1 MIAASSCGREFVAR
15 QYAAVEGNTEDWSR
29 SELLRRSE
37 QVKAASNLAGN
48 AGLALAAAGAG
59 RWFFE
64 RLDGNAIFWL
74 PAGAVLMLVSVKAL
88 AMLEA
93 EI

>member
-1 MIAASSCGREFVAR
+1 VVEDEPEDRSS
-15 QYAAVEGNTEDWSR
+15 
-29 SELLRRSE
+29 SELLRRNE
-37 QVKAASNLAGN
+37 QVKSASNLAGN

-64 RLDGNAIFWL
+64 SLDGNAIFWL
-74 PAGAVLMLVSVKAL
+74 LAGAVLMVISVKGL

>member
-1 MIAASSCGREFVAR
+1 MDEK
-15 QYAAVEGNTEDWSR
+15 SR
-29 SELLRRSE
+29 SELLQRNE

-64 RLDGNAIFWL
+64 GLDGNSIFWL
-74 PAGAVLMLVSVKAL
+74 LAGAVAMSVGVKAL
-88 AMLEA
+88 TMLEA

>member
-1 MIAASSCGREFVAR
+1 
-15 QYAAVEGNTEDWSR
+15 VEGDAEDRSR
-29 SELLRRSE
+29 SEVLRRNE

-48 AGLALAAAGAG
+48 AGLALSAAGAG

-64 RLDGNAIFWL
+64 SFDGNAIFWL
-74 PAGAVLMLVSVKAL
+74 LAGAVLILVSVKAL
-88 AMLEA
+88 TMLEA

>member
-1 MIAASSCGREFVAR
+1 MVEDEPEDRSS
-15 QYAAVEGNTEDWSR
+15 
-29 SELLRRSE
+29 SELLRRNE
-37 QVKAASNLAGN
+37 QVKSASNLAGN

-64 RLDGNAIFWL
+64 SLDGNAIFWL
-74 PAGAVLMLVSVKAL
+74 LAGAVLMVISVKGL

>member
-1 MIAASSCGREFVAR
+1 MDER
-15 QYAAVEGNTEDWSR
+15 SR
-29 SELLRRSE
+29 SELLQRNE
-37 QVKAASNLAGN
+37 QVKAGSSLAGN

-64 RLDGNAIFWL
+64 GLDGYAVFWL
-74 PAGAVLMLVSVKAL
+74 LAGALAMMVGVRAL
-88 AMLEA
+88 TMLEA

>member
-1 MIAASSCGREFVAR
+1 MVVDGEA
-15 QYAAVEGNTEDWSR
+15 EDRNR
-29 SELLRRSE
+29 SELLRRNQ
-37 QVKAASNLAGN
+37 QVKAAANLAGN
-48 AGLALAAAGAG
+48 AGLALTAAGAG

-74 PAGAVLMLVSVKAL
+74 LAGAVLMLVSVKAL
-88 AMLEA
+88 TMLEA

>member
-1 MIAASSCGREFVAR
+1 MEASE
-15 QYAAVEGNTEDWSR
+15 EKSR
-29 SELLRRSE
+29 SEILRRNE
-37 QVKAASNLAGN
+37 QVKAVSGLTGN

-64 RLDGNAIFWL
+64 GIDEYAMFWL
-74 PAGAVLMLVSVKAL
+74 LLGAVLMGVGVKSL
-88 AMLEA
+88 TMLEA

>member
-1 MIAASSCGREFVAR
+1 MDEK
-15 QYAAVEGNTEDWSR
+15 SR
-29 SELLRRSE
+29 SELLQRNE
-37 QVKAASNLAGN
+37 QVKAASSLARN

-64 RLDGNAIFWL
+64 GLDGNAIFWL
-74 PAGAVLMLVSVKAL
+74 LAGAVAMTVGVKAL
-88 AMLEA
+88 TMLEA

>member
-1 MIAASSCGREFVAR
+1 M
-15 QYAAVEGNTEDWSR
+15 EGDAEDRSR
-29 SELLRRSE
+29 SELLRRNE
-37 QVKAASNLAGN
+37 QVKAASSLAGN

-64 RLDGNAIFWL
+64 SLDGNAVFWL
-74 PAGAVLMLVSVKAL
+74 LAGAVLMLVSVKAL
-88 AMLEA
+88 TMLEA